1 MRPTERAYHRVPDM
15 SLRRFALLAALPL
28 AVVASA
34 ADAVAEP
41 VSAEVCLS
49 TNDRA
54 QTLRSERKLRE
65 AREQLKVCS
74 QTGCPTAVQRDCS
87 RWLGEVDAALP
98 TLSFA
103 AKDPAGG
110 DLTKVRIAV
119 DGHVLLEELDGS
131 AIPVDPGKHTFTFDH
146 EGDPTVTRVIVV
158 TEGDK
163 ARKIDVAFGSS
174 AATPPGKTDPP
185 PATGPKGT
193 YSAMPFVLA
202 GIGTVALVGGFVFMA
217 DRNARIFD
225 ECKRPDDPGKCGFPV
240 GDPRLDEATSL
251 KNQSYVG
258 LGIGIGGA
266 VALAGGI
273 TWFVIETVNAPKSDA
288 TARLRAPQPR
298 LTPVLGLGYAGLG
311 GSF

>member
-1 MRPTERAYHRVPDM
+1 MTRH
-15 SLRRFALLAALPL
+15 FALLAALQL
-28 AVVASA
+28 AALATSATVSA
-34 ADAVAEP
+34 AP

-49 TNDRA
+49 TNERA
-54 QTLRSERKLRE
+54 QTLRAERKLRE

-74 QTGCPTAVQRDCS
+74 QTGCPNVVQKDCA

-103 AKDPAGG
+103 AKDPTGG

-146 EGDPTVTRVIVV
+146 EGDATITREILV

-163 ARKIDVAFGSS
+163 VRKIEVRFGNASTT
-174 AATPPGKTDPP
+174 APDPTTPPKET
-185 PATGPKGT
+185 AKKST

-202 GIGTVALVGGFVFMA
+202 GVGTLALVGGFIFMA

-225 ECKRPDDPGKCGFPV
+225 ECKRPEDPGKCGFPI

-273 TWFVIETVNAPKSDA
+273 TWFIVETVSAPKSEPA
-288 TARLRAPQPR
+288 AALRKPAAPR